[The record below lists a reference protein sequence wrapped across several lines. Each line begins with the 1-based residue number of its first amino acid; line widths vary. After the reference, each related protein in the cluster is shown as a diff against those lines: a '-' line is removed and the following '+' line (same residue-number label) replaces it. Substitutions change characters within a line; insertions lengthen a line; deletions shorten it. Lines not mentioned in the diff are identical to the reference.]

1 MAAPKRPTLSSIV
14 EPKARPADPPPL
26 AKAEPAQDSAEPKAE
41 TPQASAAAADLKTIQ
56 VRVNRAGWLEM
67 SRLAQ
72 DLDMP
77 LETLMVEA
85 FNDVLT
91 KHRKPPVVERRQ
103 PVKR

>member
-14 EPKARPADPPPL
+14 EPKSRPLEAVPAARTEPPP
-26 AKAEPAQDSAEPKAE
+26 AAEPASADPIPTAG
-41 TPQASAAAADLKTIQ
+41 PADLKTMQ

-72 DLDMP
+72 DRDMP

-103 PVKR
+103 PAKR

>member
-14 EPKARPADPPPL
+14 EPKSRPP
-26 AKAEPAQDSAEPKAE
+26 EPAPSAQADAPAAVEMMVAAPL
-41 TPQASAAAADLKTIQ
+41 QASPADLKTMQ

-103 PVKR
+103 PGKR

>member
-1 MAAPKRPTLSSIV
+1 MGLV
-14 EPKARPADPPPL
+14 ESKARPP
-26 AKAEPAQDSAEPKAE
+26 EPAAPS
-41 TPQASAAAADLKTIQ
+41 PQAEQSRPEVEPPAAGPSDLKTMQ

-72 DLDMP
+72 DRDVP

-103 PVKR
+103 PVKK

>member
-1 MAAPKRPTLSSIV
+1 MAAPKRPNLMGLV
-14 EPKARPADPPPL
+14 ESKGRAPEP
-26 AKAEPAQDSAEPKAE
+26 AEPQGQAEAEPTRAHAE
-41 TPQASAAAADLKTIQ
+41 PPAAGPSDLKTMQ

-72 DLDMP
+72 DRDVP

-103 PVKR
+103 PVKK

>member
-14 EPKARPADPPPL
+14 EPKSRPP
-26 AKAEPAQDSAEPKAE
+26 EPAPTAPVDAPAAPEAASAEPI
-41 TPQASAAAADLKTIQ
+41 QAGPTDLKTTQ

-72 DLDMP
+72 DRDIP

-91 KHRKPPVVERRQ
+91 KHKKPPVVERRQ
-103 PVKR
+103 PIKR

>member
-14 EPKARPADPPPL
+14 EPKSRPPEPAVAMQTDAPAVAEKP
-26 AKAEPAQDSAEPKAE
+26 AAEPL
-41 TPQASAAAADLKTIQ
+41 QAGPADLKTMQ

-72 DLDMP
+72 DLDIP

>member
-1 MAAPKRPTLSSIV
+1 MAPPKRPSLAGLV
-14 EPKARPADPPPL
+14 EPKASADPQ
-26 AKAEPAQDSAEPKAE
+26 APAQTAEERDPAPVAT
-41 TPQASAAAADLKTIQ
+41 TPGDLKTMQ

-72 DLDMP
+72 DRDVP
-77 LETLMVEA
+77 LEALMVEA

-103 PVKR
+103 PVKK

>member
-1 MAAPKRPTLSSIV
+1 MAAPKRPNLMGLV
-14 EPKARPADPPPL
+14 ESKSRPDPVAAQAQPEAEQDNPH
-26 AKAEPAQDSAEPKAE
+26 AEPPSAGP
-41 TPQASAAAADLKTIQ
+41 SDLKTMQ

-72 DLDMP
+72 DCDVP

-103 PVKR
+103 PVKKS

>member
-1 MAAPKRPTLSSIV
+1 MASPKRPTLASMV
-14 EPKARPADPPPL
+14 EPKSRQAESPAPFQPEAAVP
-26 AKAEPAQDSAEPKAE
+26 AE
-41 TPQASAAAADLKTIQ
+41 TAQPEVIQAGPADLKTMQ

-72 DLDMP
+72 DRDIP

>member
-1 MAAPKRPTLSSIV
+1 MAAPKRPALSSIV
-14 EPKARPADPPPL
+14 EPKSRPPEAAPVAQADAP
-26 AKAEPAQDSAEPKAE
+26 AATETSQAEP
-41 TPQASAAAADLKTIQ
+41 PQAGPADLKTMQ

-72 DLDMP
+72 DRDIP

-103 PVKR
+103 PIKR

>member
-1 MAAPKRPTLSSIV
+1 MAAPKRPNLSSLV
-14 EPKARPADPPPL
+14 EPKIRPPELQQAP
-26 AKAEPAQDSAEPKAE
+26 AEPAASEP
-41 TPQASAAAADLKTIQ
+41 AAVTGAIPTAGPADLKTMQ

-72 DLDMP
+72 DRDVP

-91 KHRKPPVVERRQ
+91 KHQKPPVVERRQ

>member
-1 MAAPKRPTLSSIV
+1 MATPKRPNLMGLV
-14 EPKARPADPPPL
+14 ESKARPAEP
-26 AKAEPAQDSAEPKAE
+26 AEPQGQPAQSHEDAEP
-41 TPQASAAAADLKTIQ
+41 PSAGPSDLKTMQ

-72 DLDMP
+72 DRDMP

-103 PVKR
+103 PVKK

>member
-1 MAAPKRPTLSSIV
+1 MAAPKRPNLMGLV
-14 EPKARPADPPPL
+14 ESKNRPPEPVELQGQAEPEQGHAQAEPL
-26 AKAEPAQDSAEPKAE
+26 AAGLS
-41 TPQASAAAADLKTIQ
+41 DLKTMQ

-72 DLDMP
+72 DRDVP

-85 FNDVLT
+85 FNDVLI

-103 PVKR
+103 PVKK

>member
-1 MAAPKRPTLSSIV
+1 MEPPASPKPETAP
-14 EPKARPADPPPL
+14 EAADPKVE
-26 AKAEPAQDSAEPKAE
+26 A
-41 TPQASAAAADLKTIQ
+41 PQASAADLKTMQ

-72 DLDMP
+72 DLDIP

>member
-1 MAAPKRPTLSSIV
+1 MAAPKRPNLSSLV
-14 EPKARPADPPPL
+14 EPKSRPPEAPPP
-26 AKAEPAQDSAEPKAE
+26 EPTALEPDTGTDAIP
-41 TPQASAAAADLKTIQ
+41 TAGPADLKTMQ

-72 DLDMP
+72 DRDVP

>member
-1 MAAPKRPTLSSIV
+1 MAAPKRPNLMGLVESKARSPEPV
-14 EPKARPADPPPL
+14 EPQGQ
-26 AKAEPAQDSAEPKAE
+26 AEPEQANAQVEPPTAG
-41 TPQASAAAADLKTIQ
+41 PSDLKTMQ

-72 DLDMP
+72 DRDVP

-85 FNDVLT
+85 FNDVLV

-103 PVKR
+103 PVKK

>member
-1 MAAPKRPTLSSIV
+1 MAAPKRPNLMGLV
-14 EPKARPADPPPL
+14 ESKARTTEPVEAQPQ
-26 AKAEPAQDSAEPKAE
+26 AEAEQGRALVE
-41 TPQASAAAADLKTIQ
+41 TPASGPSDLKTMQ

-72 DLDMP
+72 DRDVP

-85 FNDVLT
+85 FNDVLL

-103 PVKR
+103 PIKK

>member
-1 MAAPKRPTLSSIV
+1 MAAPKRPNLMGLV
-14 EPKARPADPPPL
+14 ESKARPEPVTPQTQPEVEQDRPQAEPL
-26 AKAEPAQDSAEPKAE
+26 AAGPS
-41 TPQASAAAADLKTIQ
+41 DLKTMQ

-72 DLDMP
+72 DRDVP

-103 PVKR
+103 PAKK

>member
-1 MAAPKRPTLSSIV
+1 MAAPKRPTLSSMV
-14 EPKARPADPPPL
+14 EPKARPMEPPASPKPETAPEAADPKVE
-26 AKAEPAQDSAEPKAE
+26 A
-41 TPQASAAAADLKTIQ
+41 PQASAADLKTMQ

-72 DLDMP
+72 DLDIP

>member
-1 MAAPKRPTLSSIV
+1 MAAPKRPNLMGLVESKARTTEPV
-14 EPKARPADPPPL
+14 EPQAQVEVEQSRAQVEPPAAGP
-26 AKAEPAQDSAEPKAE
+26 S
-41 TPQASAAAADLKTIQ
+41 DLKTMQ

-72 DLDMP
+72 DRDVP

-85 FNDVLT
+85 FNDVLL

-103 PVKR
+103 PMKK

>member
-1 MAAPKRPTLSSIV
+1 MAPPKRPSLAGLV
-14 EPKARPADPPPL
+14 EPKT
-26 AKAEPAQDSAEPKAE
+26 SAPE
-41 TPQASAAAADLKTIQ
+41 PQAPIQTADERNPAPIATTPGDLKTMQ

-72 DLDMP
+72 DRDVP

>member
-1 MAAPKRPTLSSIV
+1 MAPPKRPALSTLI
-14 EPKARPADPPPL
+14 EQKARPP
-26 AKAEPAQDSAEPKAE
+26 EPAIMLKPEAPPADDHGSAEPL
-41 TPQASAAAADLKTIQ
+41 QAGPTDLKTMQ

-72 DLDMP
+72 DRDVP

>member
-1 MAAPKRPTLSSIV
+1 MAAPKRPNLMGLV
-14 EPKARPADPPPL
+14 ESKARPLVPAEAEEGRAQVEPPTAGP
-26 AKAEPAQDSAEPKAE
+26 S
-41 TPQASAAAADLKTIQ
+41 DLKTMQ

-72 DLDMP
+72 DRDVP

-91 KHRKPPVVERRQ
+91 KHRKPPVVERRP
-103 PVKR
+103 PVKK

>member
-14 EPKARPADPPPL
+14 EPKGRPRELAPTPRVEQPPATEAADIDTIPTAGP
-26 AKAEPAQDSAEPKAE
+26 
-41 TPQASAAAADLKTIQ
+41 ADLKTMQ

-72 DLDMP
+72 DRDMP

-103 PVKR
+103 PIKR

>member
-1 MAAPKRPTLSSIV
+1 MAAPKRPNLMGLVESKARTTEPV
-14 EPKARPADPPPL
+14 EPHAQVEAEQSRAQVEPPAAGP
-26 AKAEPAQDSAEPKAE
+26 S
-41 TPQASAAAADLKTIQ
+41 DLKTMQ

-72 DLDMP
+72 DRDVP

-85 FNDVLT
+85 FNDVLL

-103 PVKR
+103 PMKK

>member
-14 EPKARPADPPPL
+14 EPKSRPP
-26 AKAEPAQDSAEPKAE
+26 EP
-41 TPQASAAAADLKTIQ
+41 ASAAPADARIATEAPAVEPPQAGPADLKTMQ

-72 DLDMP
+72 DRDIP

-91 KHRKPPVVERRQ
+91 KHQKPPVVERRQ
-103 PVKR
+103 PIKR